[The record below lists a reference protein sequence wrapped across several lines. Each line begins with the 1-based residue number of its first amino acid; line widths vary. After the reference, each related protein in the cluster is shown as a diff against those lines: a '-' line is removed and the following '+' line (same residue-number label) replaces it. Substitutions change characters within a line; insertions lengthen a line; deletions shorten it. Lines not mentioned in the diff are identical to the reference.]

1 MQSTIDE
8 LLVLTI
14 KISKEASTYD
24 QESVTGG
31 IEMKRVYLGV
41 LMALFFAILSLP
53 VNAQQAA
60 TIIEQPLSPSTRPK
74 IAIYRSESCGCCTKW
89 GEYIEAE
96 GFPIQDKVVKDMD
109 AFKQANGITPE
120 LASCHTAVVEGYVV
134 EGHVPAASINKM
146 LDERPD
152 IRGLTAP
159 GMPMGSPGMET
170 AGIKA
175 EAFNVL
181 AIANDGTTT
190 IYDQIRPK

>member
-1 MQSTIDE
+1 
-8 LLVLTI
+8 
-14 KISKEASTYD
+14 
-24 QESVTGG
+24 
-31 IEMKRVYLGV
+31 MKRFYSAVV
-41 LMALFFAILSLP
+41 MALFFAILPLSVEAQQTAVAVEPSMKSESLP
-53 VNAQQAA
+53 D
-60 TIIEQPLSPSTRPK
+60 

-89 GEYIEAE
+89 GEHLEKE
-96 GFPIQDKVVKDMD
+96 GFTIQDKVIENME

-134 EGHVPAASINKM
+134 EGHVPASSINKM

-175 EAFNVL
+175 EAFDVL

-190 IYDQIRPK
+190 VFEQIKPK

>member
-1 MQSTIDE
+1 MIVR
-8 LLVLTI
+8 LGMRRIYLVI
-14 KISKEASTYD
+14 
-24 QESVTGG
+24 
-31 IEMKRVYLGV
+31 
-41 LMALFFAILSLP
+41 LMALFFASFSAP
-53 VNAQQAA
+53 VNAQQ
-60 TIIEQPLSPSTRPK
+60 TGNIMEQALAPSTRSK

-89 GEYIEAE
+89 GEYIQAE
-96 GFPIQDKVVKDMD
+96 GFQIQDKVVKDMD

-120 LASCHTAVVEGYVV
+120 LASCHTAVVDGYVV

-175 EAFNVL
+175 EAFDVL

-190 IYDQIRPK
+190 VFDQIRPK

>member
-1 MQSTIDE
+1 M
-8 LLVLTI
+8 V
-14 KISKEASTYD
+14 
-24 QESVTGG
+24 
-31 IEMKRVYLGV
+31 MRRVYLV
-41 LMALFFAILSLP
+41 ILMALVVASFAFP
-53 VNAQQAA
+53 VSAQQTANV
-60 TIIEQPLSPSTRPK
+60 IEHPFDQPTRPK
-74 IAIYRSESCGCCTKW
+74 ISIYRSESCGCCTKW

-96 GFPIQDKVVKDMD
+96 GFPIQDKVVNDMD
-109 AFKQANGITPE
+109 VFKQANGITPE

-134 EGHVPAASINKM
+134 EGHVPASSINKM

-175 EAFNVL
+175 EAFDVL

-190 IYDQIRPK
+190 VFEQIKPK

>member
-1 MQSTIDE
+1 MI
-8 LLVLTI
+8 
-14 KISKEASTYD
+14 
-24 QESVTGG
+24 
-31 IEMKRVYLGV
+31 RVYLAI
-41 LMALFFAILSLP
+41 LMALSFAILPVP
-53 VNAQQAA
+53 VNAQQTANVLD
-60 TIIEQPLSPSTRPK
+60 QPLGPSTQSE
-74 IAIYRSESCGCCTKW
+74 ITIYRSESCGCCTKW
-89 GEYIEAE
+89 GEYIAAQ
-96 GFPIQDKVVKDMD
+96 GFQTQDKVVENMD

-170 AGIKA
+170 VGVKA
-175 EAFNVL
+175 EAFDVL

-190 IYDQIRPK
+190 VFDRVRPK

>member
-1 MQSTIDE
+1 M
-8 LLVLTI
+8 
-14 KISKEASTYD
+14 
-24 QESVTGG
+24 G
-31 IEMKRVYLGV
+31 MRRVYLV
-41 LMALFFAILSLP
+41 ILMALVVASFAFP
-53 VNAQQAA
+53 VHAQQTANV
-60 TIIEQPLSPSTRPK
+60 IEHRFDQPTRPK
-74 IAIYRSESCGCCTKW
+74 ISIYRSESCGCCTKW

-96 GFPIQDKVVKDMD
+96 GFPIQDKVVNDMD
-109 AFKQANGITPE
+109 VFKQANGITPE

-134 EGHVPAASINKM
+134 EGHVPASSINKM

-175 EAFNVL
+175 EPFDVL

-190 IYDQIRPK
+190 IFDQIRPK

>member
-1 MQSTIDE
+1 MIVR
-8 LLVLTI
+8 LGMRRIYLVI
-14 KISKEASTYD
+14 
-24 QESVTGG
+24 
-31 IEMKRVYLGV
+31 
-41 LMALFFAILSLP
+41 LMALFFASFSTP
-53 VNAQQAA
+53 VNAQQ
-60 TIIEQPLSPSTRPK
+60 TGNVMEQALAPSTHSK

-89 GEYIEAE
+89 GEYIQAE
-96 GFPIQDKVVKDMD
+96 GFQIQDKVVKDMD

-120 LASCHTAVVEGYVV
+120 LASCHTAVVDGYVV

-175 EAFNVL
+175 EAFDVL

-190 IYDQIRPK
+190 VFEQIKPK

>member
-1 MQSTIDE
+1 MI
-8 LLVLTI
+8 
-14 KISKEASTYD
+14 
-24 QESVTGG
+24 
-31 IEMKRVYLGV
+31 RVYLAI
-41 LMALFFAILSLP
+41 LMALSFAILPGP
-53 VNAQQAA
+53 VNAQQTANVLD
-60 TIIEQPLSPSTRPK
+60 QPLGPSTQSE
-74 IAIYRSESCGCCTKW
+74 ITIYRSESCGCCTKW
-89 GEYIEAE
+89 GEYIAAQ
-96 GFPIQDKVVKDMD
+96 GFQTQDKVVENMD

-170 AGIKA
+170 VGVKA
-175 EAFNVL
+175 EAFDVL

-190 IYDQIRPK
+190 VFDRIRSK

>member
-1 MQSTIDE
+1 
-8 LLVLTI
+8 
-14 KISKEASTYD
+14 
-24 QESVTGG
+24 
-31 IEMKRVYLGV
+31 MKRVYLGV
-41 LMALFFAILSLP
+41 LIALCFAIIPLP
-53 VNAQQAA
+53 VNAQQTAGA
-60 TIIEQPLSPSTRPK
+60 LKPAIDAETQPEIS
-74 IAIYRSESCGCCTKW
+74 IYRSESCGCCTKW

-109 AFKQANGITPE
+109 AFKQANGIKPE

-146 LDERPD
+146 LYERPD

-175 EAFNVL
+175 EAFDVL

-190 IYDQIRPK
+190 IFDQIRPK